1 MELQAFTQGDWKVQ
15 TIMEQG
21 APYFCGK
28 DIAHALGYRNPQKA
42 VRDHV
47 FEEDRLRLEDMR
59 GSVAFTLAKN
69 QGQTVYINEAGVY
82 ALIFGSKL
90 EAAKAF
96 KKWVCQHILPRLR
109 KSYQE
114 QCKAPLCLR
123 NETDLHVKVVQ
134 AIRRFYPH
142 ALLAPG
148 LGELQDTPGKRVDAW
163 RKGYRSG
170 TPDILILNAHKS
182 YRGFALEVKNP
193 KGTGRVSEKQVD
205 ALESYRQAGFL
216 AKVSDD
222 YDAILFDLF
231 EYFQNIRLC
240 CAMCCR
246 KFKTQA
252 TLETHMCRFHRC

>member
-28 DIAHALGYRNPQKA
+28 DIAHALGYHNPQKA

-47 FEEDRLRLEDMR
+47 FEEDRLRLEDFK
-59 GSVAFTLAKN
+59 GNVTFTLAKN

-109 KSYQE
+109 KGYQE

-193 KGTGRVSEKQVD
+193 KGTGRVSEKQDD

-231 EYFQNIRLC
+231 EYLQNIY
-240 CAMCCR
+240 
-246 KFKTQA
+246 KT
-252 TLETHMCRFHRC
+252 LLLYVL